1 MWFQDV
7 HSSGPLGN
15 EGVKVTSCLPGQE
28 VANDTAVSVH
38 QITPRPGGAVWVAIS
53 GALWVAIRGVD
64 SRRAEQN
71 LVFVPSHLRNVGTAT
86 GIYAAKW
93 SKAID
98 DEWVRNLAK
107 NRKRPESDF
116 HLRRDSMHDSC
127 PDWEVPE
134 EGWKLIEPCLSLPDV
149 NDRHVLAAA
158 IAGHADS
165 IVTINIK
172 HFPASVLDPLGITAL
187 HPDEF
192 LLQQLELEPLEL
204 IRK

>member
-1 MWFQDV
+1 MA
-7 HSSGPLGN
+7 
-15 EGVKVTSCLPGQE
+15 GQNRYT
-28 VANDTAVSVH
+28 VLLDANVLYS
-38 QITPRPGGAVWVAIS
+38 VAIS
-53 GALWVAIRGVD
+53 DALMEVA
-64 SRRAEQN
+64 
-71 LVFVPSHLRNVGTAT
+71 AT

-107 NRKRPESDF
+107 NKKKAEADF
-116 HLRRDSMHDSC
+116 HTRRDSMHDAC

-134 EGWKLIEPCLSLPDV
+134 EGWRLIEPCLSLPDV

-158 IAGHADS
+158 VAGHADS

-172 HFPASVLDPLGITAL
+172 DFPSSILEPLGITAL

-192 LLQQLELEPLEL
+192 LLQQLQLEPLVVLPAFKSMRARLKNPAFTPEKFVDAMERNGL
-204 IRK
+204 IQTAAFLGQALQLI

>member
-1 MWFQDV
+1 MAGHNRYTAFLD
-7 HSSGPLGN
+7 
-15 EGVKVTSCLPGQE
+15 
-28 VANDTAVSVH
+28 ANVLYS
-38 QITPRPGGAVWVAIS
+38 VAIS
-53 GALWVAIRGVD
+53 DALMEVA
-64 SRRAEQN
+64 
-71 LVFVPSHLRNVGTAT
+71 AT

-107 NRKRPESDF
+107 NKNRAEADF
-116 HLRRDSMHDSC
+116 YTRRDSMHDAC

-134 EGWKLIEPCLSLPDV
+134 EGWKLIEPCLTLPDA

-158 IAGHADS
+158 VAGHADS

-172 HFPASVLDPLGITAL
+172 DFPASVLEQLGITAL

-192 LLQQLELEPLEL
+192 LLQQLELEPLVVLPAFKVMRARLKNPAFTPEKFVDAMERNGL
-204 IRK
+204 IQTAAFLEQALQLI

>member
-1 MWFQDV
+1 MAGHNRYTALLD
-7 HSSGPLGN
+7 
-15 EGVKVTSCLPGQE
+15 
-28 VANDTAVSVH
+28 ANVLYS
-38 QITPRPGGAVWVAIS
+38 VAIS
-53 GALWVAIRGVD
+53 DALMEVA
-64 SRRAEQN
+64 
-71 LVFVPSHLRNVGTAT
+71 AT

-98 DEWVRNLAK
+98 EEWVRNLAK
-107 NRKRPESDF
+107 NKNRDEADF
-116 HLRRDSMHDSC
+116 HPRRDSMHDAC

-158 IAGHADS
+158 VAGHADS

-172 HFPASVLDPLGITAL
+172 DFPSSILDPLGITAL

-192 LLQQLELEPLEL
+192 LLQQLQLEPLVVLPAFKAMRARLKNPAFTPEKFVDAMERNGL
-204 IRK
+204 IQTAAFLGQALQLI

>member
-1 MWFQDV
+1 MA
-7 HSSGPLGN
+7 
-15 EGVKVTSCLPGQE
+15 GQNRYT
-28 VANDTAVSVH
+28 VLLDANVLYS
-38 QITPRPGGAVWVAIS
+38 VAIS
-53 GALWVAIRGVD
+53 DALMEVA
-64 SRRAEQN
+64 
-71 LVFVPSHLRNVGTAT
+71 AT

-107 NRKRPESDF
+107 NKKRAEADF
-116 HLRRDSMHDSC
+116 HTRRDSMHDAC

-134 EGWKLIEPCLSLPDV
+134 EGWRLIEPCLSLPDV

-158 IAGHADS
+158 VAGHADS

-172 HFPASVLDPLGITAL
+172 DFPSSILEPLGITAL

-192 LLQQLELEPLEL
+192 LLQQLQLEPLVVLPAFKSMRTRLKNPAFTPEKFVDAMERNGL
-204 IRK
+204 IQTAAFLGQALQLI

>member
-1 MWFQDV
+1 MAGHNRYTALLD
-7 HSSGPLGN
+7 
-15 EGVKVTSCLPGQE
+15 
-28 VANDTAVSVH
+28 ANVLYS
-38 QITPRPGGAVWVAIS
+38 VAIS
-53 GALWVAIRGVD
+53 DALMEVA
-64 SRRAEQN
+64 
-71 LVFVPSHLRNVGTAT
+71 AT

-134 EGWKLIEPCLSLPDV
+134 EGWKLIEPCLSLPDE

-192 LLQQLELEPLEL
+192 LLQQLELEPLVVLPAFKVMRARLKNPSFTPEKFVDAMERNGL
-204 IRK
+204 IQTAAFLGQALQLI

>member
-1 MWFQDV
+1 MAGHNRYTALLD
-7 HSSGPLGN
+7 
-15 EGVKVTSCLPGQE
+15 
-28 VANDTAVSVH
+28 ANVLYS
-38 QITPRPGGAVWVAIS
+38 VAIS
-53 GALWVAIRGVD
+53 DALMEVA
-64 SRRAEQN
+64 
-71 LVFVPSHLRNVGTAT
+71 AT

-192 LLQQLELEPLEL
+192 LLQQLELEPLVVLPAFKVMRARLKNPSFTPEKFVDAMERNGL
-204 IRK
+204 IQTAAFLGQALQLI

>member
-1 MWFQDV
+1 MAGHNRYTALLD
-7 HSSGPLGN
+7 
-15 EGVKVTSCLPGQE
+15 
-28 VANDTAVSVH
+28 ANVLYS
-38 QITPRPGGAVWVAIS
+38 VAIS
-53 GALWVAIRGVD
+53 DALMEVA
-64 SRRAEQN
+64 
-71 LVFVPSHLRNVGTAT
+71 AT

-98 DEWVRNLAK
+98 EEWVRNLAK
-107 NRKRPESDF
+107 NKNRAEADF
-116 HLRRDSMHDSC
+116 HTRRDSMHDAC

-134 EGWKLIEPCLSLPDV
+134 EGWKLIESCLSLPDV

-158 IAGHADS
+158 VAGHADS

-192 LLQQLELEPLEL
+192 LLQQLELEPLVVLPAFKVMRARLKNPAFTPEKFVDAMERNGL
-204 IRK
+204 IQTAAFLEQALQLI